1 VKKGALIKMPNAIS
15 IIICTLTNEQLHATA
30 VGKLIPKKR
39 HQIEIALSFY
49 VDWIL
54 LCASDEPKEII
65 T

>member
-1 VKKGALIKMPNAIS
+1 MKKGALIKMPNAIS

-39 HQIEIALSFY
+39 HQIALSFY